1 MSGLRDVFHVSQ
13 LRKFIPD
20 LYQPIEID
28 LQPDITYQPDPVRI
42 VDRDVKI
49 LRNERIP
56 IIQVEWDQS
65 PDD

>member
-1 MSGLRDVFHVSQ
+1 VSQ